1 MPTAGG
7 GATIAAVG
15 PGAPPPPHPINL
27 VFLVHVLLELPL
39 GIMALFFTRSLPFLD
54 MTNTTIVMLKLFG
67 ALTTGIA
74 VSSLLVAALPDVLPC
89 KRALVAALVV
99 YHAAA
104 STILLQAPR
113 FIPFS
118 LGTAAE
124 KISATPENL
133 WGCSHGFLTMAFTTW
148 WQLTLPAAAALS
160 KPKSS

>member
-1 MPTAGG
+1 MPA
-7 GATIAAVG
+7 AAVAG
-15 PGAPPPPHPINL
+15 PGAPPPPHPANL
-27 VFLVHVLLELPL
+27 VFLIHILLELPI

-54 MTNTTIVMLKLFG
+54 MTNSTIVVLKLFG
-67 ALTTGIA
+67 ALATGIS
-74 VSSLLVAALPDVLPC
+74 VSAMLVAALPDVLPC

-124 KISATPENL
+124 QFSVTPENI
-133 WGCSHGFLTMAFTTW
+133 WGCSHGFLTLALTGW
-148 WQLTLPAAAALS
+148 WQVTLPSVAGVG
-160 KPKSS
+160 KVKSS